1 MSSALHVV
9 DCVSQTDGAYQLLA
23 LSPNGARIIR
33 VEEWDIPLP
42 LLSFLIRPCY
52 RLGDLIDTKTEYGM
66 QVSATVTILWRGMK
80 RTILG
85 AAVPLTGGPDLVL
98 PLGTL
103 LGMN

>member
-1 MSSALHVV
+1 MSSALRLV

-23 LSPNGARIIR
+23 LSSDGARIIR

-42 LLSFLIRPCY
+42 LLSFMIRPCY
-52 RLGDLIDTKTEYGM
+52 RLGDLISTKTEYGV
-66 QVSATVTILWRGMK
+66 QISATMVILWRGTK

-85 AAVPLTGGPDLVL
+85 AAVPLAGGPDLVL

-103 LGMN
+103 LSMN